1 LFELIYGK
9 KPDLSGLREWRSN
22 IWVYQSSNDKLGG
35 CGRKGWWI
43 GYDNKSNGFYI
54 YFSDT
59 SAIKVERNFCF
70 ISEDHSVLLMGC
82 DSS

>member
-43 GYDNKSNGFYI
+43 GYDNKSNGFHI

-70 ISEDHSVLLMGC
+70 ISEDYSVLLMGC
-82 DSS
+82 DGS